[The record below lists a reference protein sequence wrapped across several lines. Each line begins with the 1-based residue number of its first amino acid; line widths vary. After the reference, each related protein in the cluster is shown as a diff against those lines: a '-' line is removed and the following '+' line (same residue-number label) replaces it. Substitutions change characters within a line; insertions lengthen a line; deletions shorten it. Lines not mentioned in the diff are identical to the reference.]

1 MFLTGFQDGVPCLYQ
16 TEPSGALSQWK
27 ASAVGKK
34 QKDIMEYLEK
44 KYEDGMDQD
53 KCVHLAVE
61 TLLEV
66 VESAKNMEICIVKAG
81 NVTEMVEEDK
91 IQAIVD
97 DINQEKEA
105 KEEERKGKSAAAK

>member
-1 MFLTGFQDGVPCLYQ
+1 ML
-16 TEPSGALSQWK
+16 
-27 ASAVGKK
+27 
-34 QKDIMEYLEK
+34 
-44 KYEDGMDQD
+44 
-53 KCVHLAVE
+53 LAIE